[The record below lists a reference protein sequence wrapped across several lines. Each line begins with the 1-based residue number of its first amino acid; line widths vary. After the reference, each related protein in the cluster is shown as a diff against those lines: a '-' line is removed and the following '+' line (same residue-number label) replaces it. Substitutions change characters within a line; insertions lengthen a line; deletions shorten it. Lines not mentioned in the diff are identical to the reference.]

1 MSPRM
6 ATRHAESVRHVGDI
20 HRLARLYG
28 VQVRYRDGLGVVRES
43 PPETLLAILAQ
54 LGAGV
59 STESE
64 REIRSAVSGRRREIW
79 EELIE
84 PVAVAWRE
92 RHRQPQIP
100 LRVPASAE
108 GSTLS
113 VEVEFEDGRQP
124 RRFQRRVGELKT
136 LGEAAVGRRR
146 FLTKSLAL
154 PAALPE
160 GYHTLRLTLGRRTAE
175 ALVISAPRT
184 AYSPEP
190 STERRWGLFLPLYA
204 LRTERRSASGDFTDL
219 ESFLEWTINL
229 GGSAVGTLPLSAC
242 YLDEPFHPSPYTPV
256 SRRFWNE
263 FYLDPARAPELDRS
277 PRARSLLG
285 STAYVKE
292 CARLGQ
298 ADLVDYRREMALKRR
313 VLEALARSLTARPST
328 RRDEFQA
335 YVESR
340 PDLDAYAKF
349 RAVVE
354 ARGRLWPDWPAR
366 LRTGTIR
373 AGDFYEAARTY
384 HLYVQWL
391 ADQQL
396 TALADR
402 AGDKGGGLYLDLPLG
417 VHAGGFDVWEDPE
430 LFALNVA
437 GGAPP
442 DRFFTEGQN
451 WGFAPQHPE
460 NIRRRQYRPWIA
472 CLRSHMR
479 RASMLRIDHVMGLH
493 RLYWVP
499 RGQQADQGAYV
510 RYRAREL
517 YAILALESRRQKT
530 VIVGE
535 DLGTVPRYVRARM
548 KARGVRRMSVGQFEF
563 RDRPRSPLKPIAAG
577 TVASLNT
584 HDMRPFAAFWK
595 QLDINDQV
603 DLGLLAA
610 DDSTQDRNRREAV
623 KQALRLFFLP
633 DRATRLSTDRR
644 SRLRANPSS
653 KNGTEEI
660 RQMVEALLGKQAA
673 SRAEFVM
680 INLEDLWA
688 ETEPQ
693 NTPGTFDE
701 RPNWR
706 RRARYGLKAIKHMR
720 SVTGLLSE
728 INRLRKGR
736 S

>member
-1 MSPRM
+1 MNRRTLQ
-6 ATRHAESVRHVGDI
+6 ALHW
-20 HRLARLYG
+20 LARLYG
-28 VQVRYRDGLGVVRES
+28 VQVRYHDGFGVVRQS
-43 PPETLLAILAQ
+43 PPETLLAVLAE
-54 LGAGV
+54 LGAPL
-59 STESE
+59 SSAK
-64 REIRSAVSGRRREIW
+64 EIASAVSERRLEIW
-79 EELIE
+79 RQLVE
-84 PVAVAWRE
+84 PVVVAWRE
-92 RHRQPQIP
+92 RNRRPQIP

-108 GSTLS
+108 ASTLS
-113 VEVEFEDGRQP
+113 VEVEFEDGRAP
-124 RRFQRRVGELKT
+124 LRFQQRVGDLET
-136 LGEAAVGRRR
+136 LGEAVVARRR
-146 FLTKSLAL
+146 FSAKSLAL
-154 PAALPE
+154 PAPLPE
-160 GYHTLRLTLGRRTAE
+160 GYHTLRLTLGRRGAE

-184 AYSPEP
+184 AFSPMP
-190 STERRWGLFLPLYA
+190 AAKRRWGLFLPLYA
-204 LRTERRSASGDFTDL
+204 LRTERGSASGDFTDL
-219 ESFLEWTINL
+219 EDFLEWTMDL

-263 FYLDPARAPELDRS
+263 FYLDPARALELEQS

-285 STAYVKE
+285 SAAYTTDCK
-292 CARLGQ
+292 RLRQGN
-298 ADLVDYRREMALKRR
+298 LVDYRREMALKRR
-313 VLEALARSLTARPST
+313 VLEALAHSLTARPSA
-328 RRDEFQA
+328 RRDDFQA

-354 ARGRLWPDWPAR
+354 ARGSLWPDWPVR

-373 AGDFYEAARTY
+373 AGDFDETARSY

-396 TALADR
+396 TSLADR
-402 AGDKGGGLYLDLPLG
+402 AAEKGGGLYLDLPLG

-430 LFALNVA
+430 SFALNVA

-499 RGQQADQGAYV
+499 RDRPADQGAYV

-517 YAILALESRRQKT
+517 YAILALESRRHET

-548 KARGVRRMSVGQFEF
+548 KEHGVRRMSVGQFEF
-563 RDRPRSPLKPIAAG
+563 RDRPRSPLKPIVAAA
-577 TVASLNT
+577 TASLNT

-595 QLDINDQV
+595 QLDIDDQV
-603 DLGLLAA
+603 DLGLLGSE
-610 DDSTQDRNRREAV
+610 DSTRDRNRREAV
-623 KQALRLFFLP
+623 KQALCRHFLG
-633 DRATRLSTDRR
+633 DRASSVTADR
-644 SRLRANPSS
+644 PS
-653 KNGTEEI
+653 KNSNDEI
-660 RQMVEALLGKQAA
+660 RRMLKALLGKQAA
-673 SRAEFVM
+673 SPAEFLM

-693 NTPGTFDE
+693 NTPGTVDQ

-706 RRARYGLKAIKHMR
+706 RRARYGLDAVKHMR
-720 SVTGLLSE
+720 SVLGSLRE
-728 INRLRKGR
+728 IDRLRQR
-736 S
+736 EAP

>member
-1 MSPRM
+1 MPV
-6 ATRHAESVRHVGDI
+6 ATVDTMNRRTLQAL

-28 VQVRYRDGLGVVRES
+28 VQVRYRDGFGVVRES
-43 PPETLLAILAQ
+43 PPGTLLAVLAQ
-54 LGAGV
+54 LGAPV
-59 STESE
+59 SNENAVA
-64 REIRSAVSGRRREIW
+64 SAVSVRRREIW
-79 EELIE
+79 EQLVE
-84 PVAVAWRE
+84 PVVVVWRGRNRPAE
-92 RHRQPQIP
+92 IP

-108 GSTLS
+108 ASTLS
-113 VEVEFEDGRQP
+113 VAVEFEDARP
-124 RRFQRRVGELKT
+124 PLHFQQRVAELTT
-136 LGEAAVGRRR
+136 LREAVVGRRR
-146 FLTKSLAL
+146 FSAKSLVL
-154 PAALPE
+154 PRALPE
-160 GYHTLRLTLGRRTAE
+160 GYHTLRLSLGRREAE

-184 AYSPEP
+184 AFSPPP
-190 STERRWGLFLPLYA
+190 SAKRGWGLFLPLYA
-204 LRTERRSASGDFTDL
+204 LRTERGSASGDFTDL
-219 ESFLEWTINL
+219 EDFLDWTMDL

-285 STAYVKE
+285 SAAY
-292 CARLGQ
+292 ARQDERLRKS
-298 ADLVDYRREMALKRR
+298 DLVDYRREMALKRR
-313 VLEALARSLTARPST
+313 VLEALARSLTARPSA
-328 RRDEFQA
+328 RHDEFRA
-335 YVESR
+335 YVAGR

-366 LRTGTIR
+366 LRGGTIR
-373 AGDFYEAARTY
+373 DNDFDEAARGY

-402 AGDKGGGLYLDLPLG
+402 AGEKGGGLYLDLPLG

-430 LFALNVA
+430 SFALDVA

-442 DRFFTEGQN
+442 DRFFTQGQN

-460 NIRRRQYRPWIA
+460 SIRRRHYRPWIA

-479 RASMLRIDHVMGLH
+479 LASMLRIDHVMGLH

-499 RGQQADQGAYV
+499 RGRPADQGAYV

-517 YAILALESRRQKT
+517 YAILAIESRRHKT

-548 KARGVRRMSVGQFEF
+548 KEHRVRRMSVGQFEF
-563 RDRPRSPLKPIAAG
+563 RDRPRSPLKPIPAG
-577 TVASLNT
+577 TSASLNT

-595 QLDINDQV
+595 QLDIDDQV
-603 DLGLLAA
+603 DLGLLSGE
-610 DDSTQDRNRREAV
+610 DTTQARNHREAL
-623 KQALRLFFLP
+623 KRALRQFFP
-633 DRATRLSTDRR
+633 TAR
-644 SRLRANPSS
+644 PSKS
-653 KNGTEEI
+653 DEHEI
-660 RQMVEALLGKQAA
+660 LQMVQALLGKQAA
-673 SRAEFVM
+673 SPAEFLM

-688 ETEPQ
+688 ETRPQ
-693 NTPGTFDE
+693 NTPGTVDE

-706 RRARYGLKAIKHMR
+706 RRARFGFEAVKRMR
-720 SVTGLLSE
+720 SMTGLLRKVD
-728 INRLRKGR
+728 RLRKG
-736 S
+736 